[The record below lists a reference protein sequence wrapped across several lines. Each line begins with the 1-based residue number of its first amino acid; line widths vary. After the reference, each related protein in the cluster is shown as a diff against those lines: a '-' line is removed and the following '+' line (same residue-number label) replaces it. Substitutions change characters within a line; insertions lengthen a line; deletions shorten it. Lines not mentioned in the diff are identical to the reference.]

1 MSASSSIPRGILR
14 DAGIVIAGIIIV
26 WAGLYAAF
34 GMPNPFYV
42 VASGSMVP
50 ELEIYDV
57 LIVQGNHPFDELRI
71 GDVIVFDRPSDHNR
85 VIVHRVA
92 NVIDDDPRTLRTKG
106 DANRASIPGTDFPIT
121 EKEYIGKVEHVIPQI
136 GYVTQALKPPVNY
149 IIIAVIIG
157 VMISKQLLARKK
169 GDDKAVFSG
178 AARDGE
184 DGAGDDV
191 IGDDTDTDKRDADG
205 LQADAPGRDG
215 AAPDAGQGGTDGPA
229 VSGYNGDPE
238 YVEDG
243 PQEKGGDPDMWR
255 TGRRRKAATPNMW
268 RTGRRRKAATPN
280 MWRTGRRR
288 KAATPNMWRT
298 GRRRKA
304 ATPNMWRTG
313 RRRKAATPNMWR
325 TGRRR
330 KAARS
335 PKVRVTGPDGTR
347 ATMPPRRDG
356 AR

>member
-26 WAGLYAAF
+26 WAGLYAVF

-57 LIVQGNHPFDELRI
+57 LIVQGNHPFDELGI

-169 GDDKAVFSG
+169 DDGKAVFSG

-184 DGAGDDV
+184 DGTGDDV
-191 IGDDTDTDKRDADG
+191 VGDDTDTDKRDADG

-215 AAPDAGQGGTDGPA
+215 AVPDAGQDGADGPA
-229 VSGYNGDPE
+229 ASGYGGDPE

-243 PQEKGGDPDMWR
+243 PQEKGGEES
-255 TGRRRKAATPNMW
+255 K
-268 RTGRRRKAATPN
+268 
-280 MWRTGRRR
+280 
-288 KAATPNMWRT
+288 
-298 GRRRKA
+298 
-304 ATPNMWRTG
+304 
-313 RRRKAATPNMWR
+313 
-325 TGRRR
+325 
-330 KAARS
+330 S
-335 PKVRVTGPDGTR
+335 PDGR
-347 ATMPPRRDG
+347 PGRDKDG
-356 AR
+356 DDAAAP

>member
-1 MSASSSIPRGILR
+1 
-14 DAGIVIAGIIIV
+14 
-26 WAGLYAAF
+26 
-34 GMPNPFYV
+34 MPNPFYV

-57 LIVQGNHPFDELRI
+57 LIVQGNHPFGELRV

-169 GDDKAVFSG
+169 DDDKVVFSDT
-178 AARDGE
+178 ARDGE
-184 DGAGDDV
+184 DGTGDDV
-191 IGDDTDTDKRDADG
+191 VGDDTDTDKKDADG
-205 LQADAPGRDG
+205 HQADAPGRDG
-215 AAPDAGQGGTDGPA
+215 AAPDAGQDGMDGPA
-229 VSGYNGDPE
+229 ASGYGGDSE

-243 PQEKGGDPDMWR
+243 PQEKGGEESNSSG
-255 TGRRRKAATPNMW
+255 GRPGRDKDGDTAAP
-268 RTGRRRKAATPN
+268 
-280 MWRTGRRR
+280 
-288 KAATPNMWRT
+288 
-298 GRRRKA
+298 
-304 ATPNMWRTG
+304 
-313 RRRKAATPNMWR
+313 
-325 TGRRR
+325 
-330 KAARS
+330 
-335 PKVRVTGPDGTR
+335 
-347 ATMPPRRDG
+347 
-356 AR
+356 